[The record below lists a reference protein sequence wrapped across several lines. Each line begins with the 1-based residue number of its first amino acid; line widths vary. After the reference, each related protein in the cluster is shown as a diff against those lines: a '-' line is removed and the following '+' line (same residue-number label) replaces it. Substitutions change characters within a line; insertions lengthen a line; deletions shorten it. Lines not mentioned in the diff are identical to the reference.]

1 MFLRVLSLIASLA
14 LAVSGHKPDQF
25 TLVCSPDSGLCI
37 NQVFDSETKSTYGFV
52 LPSNGKF
59 SEDFIAQVSVP
70 LPYGFAGFGIADSTS
85 SPSTMP
91 LLSLLEF
98 MGLNI
103 IAPPVTLP
111 TDGMIVQQAAISADA
126 SQLVPIANS
135 GTTTI
140 SPLSAWNS
148 TLINF
153 IFRCQNCALA
163 SIERGKPF
171 NLVVFNSYEAP
182 EFATPDAMNATVKTG
197 GAKISGIKVD
207 DVRALESPDYA
218 AYLTAAGLA

>member
-1 MFLRVLSLIASLA
+1 MFLRVLSLIASLV

-37 NQVFDSETKSTYGFV
+37 NQVFDPETKSTYGFV

-91 LLSLLEF
+91 PWITPASILT
-98 MGLNI
+98 
-103 IAPPVTLP
+103 AA
-111 TDGMIVQQAAISADA
+111 VQTSTPDRRPSSHRANA

-140 SPLSAWNS
+140 SPLSAWSS

-171 NLVVFNSYEAP
+171 NVVAFNSYEAP
-182 EFATPDAMNATVKTG
+182 EFATPDAMNATVETG

>member
-14 LAVSGHKPDQF
+14 PAVSGHKPDQF

-37 NQVFDSETKSTYGFV
+37 NQVFDPETKSTYGFV

-91 LLSLLEF
+91 PLSLLFF
-98 MGLNI
+98 MGQNNFTLQ
-103 IAPPVTLP
+103 LP
-111 TDGMIVQQAAISADA
+111 TDGMIVQQAAISANA

-140 SPLSAWNS
+140 SPLSAWSS

-171 NLVVFNSYEAP
+171 NVVAFNSYEAP
-182 EFATPDAMNATVKTG
+182 EFTTPDAMNATVKTG